1 MKNKLLIL
9 FFILFF
15 IFTTSVF
22 ASNSNVDIIN
32 SDVYTVEDDFYSL
45 DSTIS
50 GNVFVYSD
58 EFEMLNTASIEGNLY
73 VTCKKAQIKS
83 DVTYSKTISKDG
95 SYSIESVNS
104 YAVVNGNAF
113 IICDEFI
120 LEPGAEINGDLYIIA
135 KKIDIQK
142 SSSIYGN
149 LFASSEEILLDG
161 RVSNSVYAIS
171 DNFNMSYYGSISK
184 DLHLNS
190 ENVTLNSVIHRN
202 AYISSKVITTNQDF
216 LLYGNL
222 ESNSH
227 QFNFSGQ
234 IDGDAK
240 INSKELNFLNNNE
253 EDDSK
258 CLISGNLSYSTKEEM
273 QIGNDIV
280 IGDINYSN
288 YIEKI
293 DKTLSYYFKSFAIDL
308 IAFII
313 YVLAII
319 LLFKLINKNYIAEKH
334 QITVKNIL
342 LSVGIGIISLLA
354 VILISIFLIFTK
366 IGLLLGIVFI
376 FAYLFL
382 LLISIPLLILD
393 IASLFSNRLNLYIAI
408 SLITLALYL
417 ISLIPIV
424 GSIMMFIV
432 ILTGVGRVVNKI
444 FIDK

>member
-1 MKNKLLIL
+1 M
-9 FFILFF
+9 
-15 IFTTSVF
+15 
-22 ASNSNVDIIN
+22 A
-32 SDVYTVEDDFYSL
+32 
-45 DSTIS
+45 
-50 GNVFVYSD
+50 
-58 EFEMLNTASIEGNLY
+58 
-73 VTCKKAQIKS
+73 
-83 DVTYSKTISKDG
+83 
-95 SYSIESVNS
+95 
-104 YAVVNGNAF
+104 
-113 IICDEFI
+113 
-120 LEPGAEINGDLYIIA
+120 
-135 KKIDIQK
+135 KIDIQK

-149 LFASSEEILLDG
+149 LFACSEEILLDG
-161 RVSNSVYAIS
+161 RVSNSVYAITN
-171 DNFNMSYYGSISK
+171 NFNMSYYGSISK

-280 IGDINYSN
+280 IGDINYYN

-293 DKTLSYYFKSFAIDL
+293 DKTFSYYFKSFTIDL
-308 IAFII
+308 IAFIV
-313 YVLAII
+313 YVLAVI

-354 VILISIFLIFTK
+354 VILISILLIFTK

-444 FIDK
+444 FIDNKYPPV

>member
-1 MKNKLLIL
+1 MVCTQAEKRYIL
-9 FFILFF
+9 ETVLDHLPRV
-15 IFTTSVF
+15 TGSER
-22 ASNSNVDIIN
+22 DM
-32 SDVYTVEDDFYSL
+32 DVY
-45 DSTIS
+45 I
-50 GNVFVYSD
+50 
-58 EFEMLNTASIEGNLY
+58 
-73 VTCKKAQIKS
+73 
-83 DVTYSKTISKDG
+83 
-95 SYSIESVNS
+95 
-104 YAVVNGNAF
+104 
-113 IICDEFI
+113 
-120 LEPGAEINGDLYIIA
+120 
-135 KKIDIQK
+135 IQK
-142 SSSIYGN
+142 NGYNSSCSHNEFGIWGGY
-149 LFASSEEILLDG
+149 LSE
-161 RVSNSVYAIS
+161 
-171 DNFNMSYYGSISK
+171 
-184 DLHLNS
+184 H
-190 ENVTLNSVIHRN
+190 
-202 AYISSKVITTNQDF
+202 
-216 LLYGNL
+216 
-222 ESNSH
+222 
-227 QFNFSGQ
+227 
-234 IDGDAK
+234 
-240 INSKELNFLNNNE
+240 
-253 EDDSK
+253 
-258 CLISGNLSYSTKEEM
+258 NLSTEM
-273 QIGNDIV
+273 QNEYILVVDAALRDCTFEKTFKEFQKWIV
-280 IGDINYSN
+280 RLAKRVCIKNVLVEIQ
-288 YIEKI
+288 KL
-293 DKTLSYYFKSFAIDL
+293 DKTFSYYFKSFTIDL